1 MTIYEALKA
10 KLGREPT
17 RDEVKAD
24 IKRILSEAASWSRS
38 SPWPTWRVPVRTEK

>member
-17 RDEVKAD
+17 QAELRAEIER
-24 IKRILSEAASWSRS
+24 IKREGLIESASRGKLRHQRSRA
-38 SPWPTWRVPVRTEK
+38 